1 MSMVWIALKNSL
13 DCRKLQLPS
22 GVHDPEADGNPSTSE
37 KRPGRSRC
45 LGSISNLREKPLG
58 CSARTPWSSESLNP
72 VTHKI
77 VLDDPTTCETKT
89 GPLCVSHKDR
99 DRGRDIGPTFVGNL
113 RPWTTDHSHR
123 VPHFKPSGPTS
134 SIRTHGGS
142 IIFDDG
148 GGGIHI
154 CSKVRRSNET
164 DYNGSSTSICQM
176 CGEKFRKLDAI
187 EGHRLSKHA
196 VIELGEGD
204 SSRKI
209 VEKICQKSWLKT
221 ENNCRRMER
230 VLKVQNMPKNVS
242 CFEEHRETMKIKA
255 SRLPKRHPRCL
266 VDGNELLMFYG
277 TTVVCS
283 LGMNNDSCSLCTLDN
298 CGVCQALRHG
308 FFAKKECNGGLGVF
322 TTSSSERALESI
334 ETDEAD
340 RSVRKALMVCRVVA
354 GRVHKPGESIQDM
367 TASGF
372 DSLARKMGSH
382 SNVEELYVL
391 NPQAILPC
399 FVVIISKG
407 SFV

>member
-13 DCRKLQLPS
+13 NCRKLQLPS
-22 GVHDPEADGNPSTSE
+22 DVHDPEANGNLSTLE

-45 LGSISNLREKPLG
+45 LGSISNLREKRLG
-58 CSARTPWSSESLNP
+58 CSTRTLWSSESLNR

-77 VLDDPTTCETKT
+77 VLDDPTCETKT

-99 DRGRDIGPTFVGNL
+99 DRGKDIGPTFVG
-113 RPWTTDHSHR
+113 DHSHR

-134 SIRTHGGS
+134 IRIHGGS
-142 IIFDDG
+142 IIFDG
-148 GGGIHI
+148 GVGSHI
-154 CSKVRRSNET
+154 CSKIRRSNET
-164 DYNGSSTSICQM
+164 DYNGSSTLICQM

-187 EGHRLSKHA
+187 EGHRLSKHS

-209 VEKICQKSWLKT
+209 VEKICEKSLLKT

-230 VLKVQNMPKNVS
+230 VLKVQSMPKDVS
-242 CFEEHRETMKIKA
+242 CFEEHRETVKIKA

-283 LGMNNDSCSLCTLDN
+283 LGTNNDTCSLCTLDN

-308 FFAKKECNGGLGVF
+308 FFTKKECNGGLGVF
-322 TTSSSERALESI
+322 TTSSSGRALESI

-340 RSVRKALMVCRVVA
+340 QCIRKALMVCRVVA
-354 GRVHKPGESIQDM
+354 GRVHKPGESIQDT

-382 SNVEELYVL
+382 SNVEELCVL

-399 FVVIISKG
+399 FVVIVSKG
-407 SFV
+407 SFF